1 MAPRIPMHNPRKI
14 FQSSNLANGNSW
26 HFFGSNEPS
35 NQPSHG
41 PNGTAS
47 LLFPSVLVWVFIV
60 ICITSLL
67 TCLLTAIYLLH
78 PCISTLV
85 CASLALRWVVGGG
98 WFMAR
103 HYFDDKDWGIHSPT
117 TTTILWR
124 VNIEL
129 TQHVAL
135 KSKWKL
141 NRPLTISRTPRGWG
155 GGGG

>member
-1 MAPRIPMHNPRKI
+1 MEILGTSSAAMNHLTNP
-14 FQSSNLANGNSW
+14 AMD
-26 HFFGSNEPS
+26 
-35 NQPSHG
+35 G

-47 LLFPSVLVWVFIV
+47 LLFPSVVVWVFIV

-67 TCLLTAIYLLH
+67 TCLLTAIYL
-78 PCISTLV
+78 STPSLYIHSCVCLV
-85 CASLALRWVVGGG
+85 GFTVVAGG

-103 HYFDDKDWGIHSPT
+103 HHEDDKDWGIHSPI

-141 NRPLTISRTPRGWG
+141 NRPLTISRTPRG
-155 GGGG
+155 